1 MIIITI
7 IEITVIVIVIAII
20 KIKVIKK
27 KVIRTGEWNNIISL
41 FVILLLYSNV
51 IILTSQL
58 KFSDDKNQC
67 RRISSSFSGVYE

>member
-41 FVILLLYSNV
+41 FVILSLYSNV

-67 RRISSSFSGVYE
+67 RSISSPFSGVYE

>member
-7 IEITVIVIVIAII
+7 IEITVIVIAII

-27 KVIRTGEWNNIISL
+27 RVIRTGEWNNIISL
-41 FVILLLYSNV
+41 FVILSLYSNV

-67 RRISSSFSGVYE
+67 RSISSPFSGVYE